1 MKTAAAILVVLLS
14 PFLLLAQQIKRTT
27 VDTKMEQ
34 VTVFTKGAQVKRTGK
49 QTISTGK
56 QEIVFTGISTDIEK
70 QSVQVKAD
78 GKLIILSVRV
88 QRDYLKEQEVREEIK
103 QLQDKLQILN
113 DKISITG
120 KTLDVFKQEETMLI
134 KNQQIAGSTV
144 TLKPEELR
152 QSLDF
157 QRQRLTEVLKQ
168 QLQLQKDIDELQKE
182 RTKINQQLNEMNR
195 KFDLSTNE
203 IVLLA
208 DVKETAAVPFEITY
222 LVQKAGWYPTYN
234 IRVKDVASNLQL
246 EMNANVYQTSGE
258 NWNNIKL
265 LLSTGNPN
273 ENNSKPLIN
282 PWFISYTDAQ
292 MSNYMKQ
299 WYIGGS
305 DQMLMGRVTDDK
317 GVPLPNASVV
327 VKGTNQA
334 VITDAN
340 GFYRVKTNGV
350 GQTLAISSIG
360 YESYEFAAGRSFV
373 NVSLKPA
380 MNNLQEV
387 VVVGYGSTD
396 GYLAGSAPGVQI
408 RGTSSVK
415 KETKSMPLQVITT
428 FQPITTQYE
437 IQEIATVN
445 NDGKINTISI
455 NEKGINA
462 YYEYYTAPKLDE
474 AAYLTAKLI
483 NWQDLNLIPGETNL
497 FFEGTFLGKSYLD
510 LSTDSDTLSLS
521 LGVDK
526 GITVK
531 RTLLKEFSNK
541 KFLGSN
547 RTDTKQYEIVIRN
560 NKNIPVNMI
569 VEDQFPISTLKEIE
583 VDDIKYEGAKLN
595 DETKIITWT
604 HTIDAKQS
612 KKMEL
617 RYSVKYPKEKKLQL
631 D

>member
-1 MKTAAAILVVLLS
+1 MKTKWLQILLYVLPISVV
-14 PFLLLAQQIKRTT
+14 AQSVKR
-27 VDTKMEQ
+27 VPVETKMEQ
-34 VTVFTKGAQVKRTGK
+34 VTVFVKGAQVKRTVK
-49 QTISTGK
+49 QSISAGK

-78 GKLIILSVRV
+78 GKLTILSVRV

-103 QLQDKLQILN
+103 TTQEKFFQLN
-113 DKISITG
+113 DKIGLTS
-120 KTLDVFKQEETMLI
+120 KVLEVYKQEESMII

-168 QLQLQKDIDELQKE
+168 QLTLQKE
-182 RTKINQQLNEMNR
+182 IEEMNKERNKLSNQLAEMNR
-195 KFDLSTNE
+195 KIDLSTNE
-203 IVLLA
+203 IVVLA
-208 DVKETAAVPFEITY
+208 DVKETATVPFEITY

-234 IRVKDVASNLQL
+234 IRVKDVVSKLQL

-265 LLSTGNPN
+265 ILSTGNPN
-273 ENNSKPLIN
+273 DNNSKPLIN
-282 PWFISYTDAQ
+282 PWFISYVDAQ
-292 MSNYMKQ
+292 TSNYMKQ
-299 WYIGGS
+299 WTIAGN
-305 DQMLMGRVTDDK
+305 DQMLMGRITDDK
-317 GVPLPNASVV
+317 GVPLPGASVML
-327 VKGTNQA
+327 KGTTQA
-334 VITDAN
+334 VVTDAN
-340 GFYRVKTNGV
+340 GFYRLKASGTAQGLLVSYV
-350 GQTLAISSIG
+350 G
-360 YESYEFAAGRSFV
+360 YEPYEFAAGRSFV
-373 NVSLKPA
+373 SVALKP
-380 MNNLQEV
+380 MENNLQEV
-387 VVVGYGSTD
+387 VVTGYGMSD
-396 GYLAGSAPGVQI
+396 QLQGKVAGIQI
-408 RGTSSVK
+408 RGASSLK
-415 KETKSMPLQVITT
+415 KENKSTPLQVVTT

-437 IQEIATVN
+437 IQEMATVN
-445 NDGKINTISI
+445 NDGKVNSMSI
-455 NEKGINA
+455 NEKSIEA

-474 AAYLTAKLI
+474 AAYLTAKVI

-531 RTLLKEFSNK
+531 RTLMKEFSNK

-547 RTDTKQYEIVIRN
+547 RTDNKHYEITVRN
-560 NKNIPVNMI
+560 NKNVPVNII

-583 VDDIKYEGAKLN
+583 VDDLKYEGGKLN
-595 DETKIITWT
+595 DETKIVTWT
-604 HTIDAKQS
+604 YIIEPKQV
-612 KKMEL
+612 KKLEMK
-617 RYSVKYPKEKKLQL
+617 YSVKYPKEKKLQL

>member
-1 MKTAAAILVVLLS
+1 MKTKWLQILLYVLPIALT
-14 PFLLLAQQIKRTT
+14 AQSAKR
-27 VDTKMEQ
+27 VPVETKMEQ
-34 VTVFTKGAQVKRTGK
+34 VTVFVKGAQVKRTVK
-49 QTISTGK
+49 QSISAGK

-78 GKLIILSVRV
+78 GKLTILSVRV

-103 QLQDKLQILN
+103 TTQEKFFQLN
-113 DKISITG
+113 DKIGLTS
-120 KTLDVFKQEETMLI
+120 KVLEVYKQEESMII

-168 QLQLQKDIDELQKE
+168 QLTLQKE
-182 RTKINQQLNEMNR
+182 IEEMNKERNKLSNQLAEMNR
-195 KFDLSTNE
+195 KIDLSTNE
-203 IVLLA
+203 IVVLA
-208 DVKETAAVPFEITY
+208 DVKETATVPFEITY

-234 IRVKDVASNLQL
+234 IRVKDVVSKLQL

-265 LLSTGNPN
+265 ILSTGNPN
-273 ENNSKPLIN
+273 DNNSKPLIN
-282 PWFISYTDAQ
+282 PWFISYVDAQ
-292 MSNYMKQ
+292 TSNYMKQ
-299 WYIGGS
+299 WTIGGS
-305 DQMLMGRVTDDK
+305 DQMLMGRITDDR
-317 GVPLPNASVV
+317 GAPLSGANVML
-327 VKGTNQA
+327 KGTTQS
-334 VITDAN
+334 VTTDAN
-340 GFYRVKTNGV
+340 GFYRLKASGTAQGLLVSYV
-350 GQTLAISSIG
+350 G
-360 YESYEFAAGRSFV
+360 YEPYEFAAGRSFV
-373 NVSLKPA
+373 SVALKP
-380 MNNLQEV
+380 MENNLQEV
-387 VVVGYGSTD
+387 VVTGYGMSD
-396 GYLAGSAPGVQI
+396 QLQGKVAGIQI
-408 RGTSSVK
+408 RGASSLK
-415 KETKSMPLQVITT
+415 KENKSIPLQVVTT

-437 IQEIATVN
+437 IQEMATVN
-445 NDGKINTISI
+445 NDGKVNSMSI
-455 NEKGINA
+455 NEKSIEA

-474 AAYLTAKLI
+474 AAYLTAKVI

-531 RTLLKEFSNK
+531 RTLMKEFSNK

-547 RTDTKQYEIVIRN
+547 RTDNKHYEITVRN
-560 NKNIPVNMI
+560 NKNVPVNII

-583 VDDIKYEGAKLN
+583 VDDLKYEGGKLN
-595 DETKIITWT
+595 DETKIVTWT
-604 HTIDAKQS
+604 YIIEPKQV
-612 KKMEL
+612 KKLEMK
-617 RYSVKYPKEKKLQL
+617 YSVKYPKEKKLQL

>member
-1 MKTAAAILVVLLS
+1 MKTAAAILVILLS
-14 PFLLLAQQIKRTT
+14 PFLLIAQQVKRTT

-49 QTISTGK
+49 QSIQSGK

-70 QSVQVKAD
+70 QSVQIKAD

-103 QLQDKLQILN
+103 QLQEKFNNLS
-113 DKISITG
+113 DKISITS

-134 KNQQIAGSTV
+134 KNQQIAGTTV

-152 QSLDF
+152 QALDF

-168 QLQLQKDIDELQKE
+168 QLALQKE
-182 RTKINQQLNEMNR
+182 IEELNKERNKLNNQLAEMNR

-203 IVLLA
+203 IVVLA
-208 DVKETAAVPFEITY
+208 DVKETATVPFEITY

-234 IRVKDVASNLQL
+234 IRVKDVVSNLQL

-265 LLSTGNPN
+265 VLSTGNPN

-282 PWFISYTDAQ
+282 PWFISYSNTQ
-292 MSNYMKQ
+292 VSNYLKQ
-299 WYIGGS
+299 WTIGGN
-305 DQMLMGRVTDDK
+305 DKMLMGRVTDDK
-317 GVPLPNASVV
+317 GVPVSSASVV
-327 VKGTNQA
+327 IKGTGQA
-334 VITDAN
+334 TTTDAN
-340 GFYRVKTNGV
+340 GFYRINSTAAV
-350 GQTLAISSIG
+350 QTLLISSVG
-360 YESYEFAAGRSFV
+360 FEQYEFTGGKGFA
-373 NVSLKPA
+373 NVALTPMSTSLS
-380 MNNLQEV
+380 EV

-396 GYLAGSAPGVQI
+396 GFLAGSAPGLA
-408 RGTSSVK
+408 K
-415 KETKSMPLQVITT
+415 KEMKSKAHSMPLQVITT

-445 NDGKINTISI
+445 NDGKVNTISI
-455 NEKGINA
+455 NEKSLDA

-531 RTLLKEFSNK
+531 RTLLKEFSTK
-541 KFLGSN
+541 KFLGTN
-547 RTDTKQYEIVIRN
+547 RTDIKQYEIVIRN
-560 NKNIPVNMI
+560 NKNVPVNII
-569 VEDQFPISTLKEIE
+569 VEDQFPISMLKEIE
-583 VDDIKYEGAKLN
+583 VDDLKYEGGKLN
-595 DETKIITWT
+595 DETKIVTWT
-604 HTIDAKQS
+604 YSIDPKQV

-617 RYSVKYPKEKKLQL
+617 KYSVKYPKEKKLQL

>member
-1 MKTAAAILVVLLS
+1 
-14 PFLLLAQQIKRTT
+14 
-27 VDTKMEQ
+27 
-34 VTVFTKGAQVKRTGK
+34 
-49 QTISTGK
+49 
-56 QEIVFTGISTDIEK
+56 
-70 QSVQVKAD
+70 
-78 GKLIILSVRV
+78 
-88 QRDYLKEQEVREEIK
+88 LKEQEVREEIK

-113 DKISITG
+113 DKINITG

-157 QRQRLTEVLKQ
+157 QRQRLTEVLKHQ
-168 QLQLQKDIDELQKE
+168 IQLQKDIEELQKE

-208 DVKETAAVPFEITY
+208 DVKETATVPFEITY

-234 IRVKDVASNLQL
+234 IRVKDVTSNLQL

-265 LLSTGNPN
+265 VLSTGNPN

-282 PWFISYTDAQ
+282 PWFISYTNAQ
-292 MSNYMKQ
+292 VRNYMKQ
-299 WYIGGS
+299 WTIGGN
-305 DQMLMGRVTDDK
+305 DQLLMGRVTDNN
-317 GVPLPNASVV
+317 GAPVTGASVNI
-327 VKGTNQA
+327 KGTTQGTT
-334 VITDAN
+334 TDAN
-340 GFYRVKTNGV
+340 GFYRLNSSAAA
-350 GQTLAISSIG
+350 QTLLISSVG
-360 YESYEFAAGRSFV
+360 FEQFEFISNKGFA
-373 NVSLKPA
+373 NVALKPIV
-380 MNNLQEV
+380 NELQEV
-387 VVVGYGSTD
+387 VVVGYGSSE
-396 GYLAGSAPGVQI
+396 LAGSVSGVQV
-408 RGTSSVK
+408 RGNSSMK
-415 KETKSMPLQVITT
+415 KETKSIPLQVVTT

-455 NEKGINA
+455 NEKSIEA

-483 NWQDLNLIPGETNL
+483 NWQELNLIPGETNL
-497 FFEGTFLGKSYLD
+497 FYEGTFLGKSYLD

-531 RTLLKEFSNK
+531 RTLLKDFSNK

-547 RTDTKQYEIVIRN
+547 RTDTRQYEIVVRN
-560 NKNIPVNMI
+560 NKNVPVNII
-569 VEDQFPISTLKEIE
+569 VEDQFPISTLK
-583 VDDIKYEGAKLN
+583 
-595 DETKIITWT
+595 
-604 HTIDAKQS
+604 
-612 KKMEL
+612 
-617 RYSVKYPKEKKLQL
+617 
-631 D
+631 

>member
-1 MKTAAAILVVLLS
+1 MKTKWLQ
-14 PFLLLAQQIKRTT
+14 FLLYVLPVTLVAQSVKRIP
-27 VDTKMEQ
+27 VESKMEQ
-34 VTVFTKGAQVKRTGK
+34 VTVFMKGAQVKRTVK
-49 QTISTGK
+49 QSISAGK

-78 GKLIILSVRV
+78 GRLTILSVRV

-103 QLQDKLQILN
+103 TTQEKFFQLN
-113 DKISITG
+113 DKISLTS
-120 KTLDVFKQEETMLI
+120 KVLEVFKQEEAMII

-157 QRQRLTEVLKQ
+157 QRTRLTEVLKQ
-168 QLQLQKDIDELQKE
+168 QLSLQKE
-182 RTKINQQLNEMNR
+182 IEELNKERNKLSNQLAEMSRKI
-195 KFDLSTNE
+195 DLSTNE
-203 IVLLA
+203 IVVLA
-208 DVKETAAVPFEITY
+208 DVKETATVPFEITY

-234 IRVKDVASNLQL
+234 IRVKDVVSKLQL

-265 LLSTGNPN
+265 VLSTGNPN
-273 ENNSKPLIN
+273 DNNSKPLIN
-282 PWFISYTDAQ
+282 PWFISYVDAQ

-299 WYIGGS
+299 WTISGS

-317 GVPLPNASVV
+317 GIPISHASVV
-327 VKGTNQA
+327 IKGTTQG
-334 VITDAN
+334 VTTDAN
-340 GFYRVKTNGV
+340 GFYRLKANGNT
-350 GQTLAISSIG
+350 QTLVVSSVG
-360 YESYEFAAGRSFV
+360 FEQYEFATGRSFV
-373 NVSLKPA
+373 SVAMKPMA
-380 MNNLQEV
+380 NNLQEV
-387 VVVGYGSTD
+387 VVVGYGAKS
-396 GYLAGSAPGVQI
+396 GYDSEP
-408 RGTSSVK
+408 SEFMK
-415 KETKSMPLQVITT
+415 KEVRSKSNSIPLQVITT

-445 NDGKINTISI
+445 NDGKVYTMSI
-455 NEKGINA
+455 NDKSIEA
-462 YYEYYTAPKLDE
+462 YYEYYAAPKLDE
-474 AAYLTAKLI
+474 AAYLTAKII

-510 LSTDSDTLSLS
+510 LSTDSDSLSLS

-541 KFLGSN
+541 KFLGNN
-547 RTDTKQYEIVIRN
+547 RTDTKQYEITVRN
-560 NKNIPVNMI
+560 NKNVPVNII

-583 VDDIKYEGAKLN
+583 IDDLKYDGAKLN

-604 HTIDAKQS
+604 YTIDPKQS
-612 KKMEL
+612 KKMEMK
-617 RYSVKYPKEKKLQL
+617 YSVKYPKEKKLQL

>member
-1 MKTAAAILVVLLS
+1 MKTKWLQ
-14 PFLLLAQQIKRTT
+14 FLLYVLPITVVAQSVKR
-27 VDTKMEQ
+27 VPVETKMEQ
-34 VTVFTKGAQVKRTGK
+34 VTVFTKGAQVKRTVK
-49 QTISTGK
+49 QSISAGK

-78 GKLIILSVRV
+78 GRLTILSVRV

-103 QLQDKLQILN
+103 TTQEKFFQLN
-113 DKISITG
+113 DKISLTS
-120 KTLDVFKQEETMLI
+120 KVLEVFKQEEAMLI

-157 QRQRLTEVLKQ
+157 QRTRLTEVLKQ
-168 QLQLQKDIDELQKE
+168 ELTLQKE
-182 RTKINQQLNEMNR
+182 IEEMNKERNKLSNQLAEMSR
-195 KFDLSTNE
+195 KIDLSTNE
-203 IVLLA
+203 IVILV
-208 DVKETAAVPFEITY
+208 DVKETATVPFEITY

-234 IRVKDVASNLQL
+234 IRVKDVVSKLQL

-265 LLSTGNPN
+265 VLSTGNPN
-273 ENNSKPLIN
+273 DNNSKPLIN
-282 PWFISYTDAQ
+282 PWFISYVDAQ

-299 WYIGGS
+299 WTISGS

-317 GVPLPNASVV
+317 GIPVPGAIVT
-327 VKGTNQA
+327 VKGTTQNTT
-334 VITDAN
+334 TDAN
-340 GFYRVKTNGV
+340 GFYRIKANGNTQSLV
-350 GQTLAISSIG
+350 VSSVG
-360 YESYEFAAGRSFV
+360 YEAYEFAAGRSFV
-373 NVSLKPA
+373 SVAMKP
-380 MNNLQEV
+380 MNNNLQEV
-387 VVVGYGSTD
+387 VVVGYGTSND
-396 GYLAGSAPGVQI
+396 LAGAVPGIQV
-408 RGTSSVK
+408 RGKTSLK
-415 KETKSMPLQVITT
+415 MENKSTPLQVITT

-445 NDGKINTISI
+445 NDGKVNTMSI
-455 NEKGINA
+455 NDKSIEA
-462 YYEYYTAPKLDE
+462 YYEYYAAPKLDE

-547 RTDTKQYEIVIRN
+547 RTDTKHYEITVRN
-560 NKNIPVNMI
+560 NKNVPVNII
-569 VEDQFPISTLKEIE
+569 VEDQFPISTIKEIE
-583 VDDIKYEGAKLN
+583 VGDLKYDGGKLN

-604 HTIDAKQS
+604 YTIDPKQL
-612 KKMEL
+612 KKMEMK
-617 RYSVKYPKEKKLQL
+617 YNVKYPKEKKLQL

>member
-1 MKTAAAILVVLLS
+1 MKTAAVFLSLLLS
-14 PFLLLAQQIKRTT
+14 PFLVIAQQVKRTT
-27 VDTKMEQ
+27 IETKMEQ

-49 QTISTGK
+49 QSIQTGK

-113 DKISITG
+113 DKINITG

-168 QLQLQKDIDELQKE
+168 QIQLQKDIEELQKE

-208 DVKETAAVPFEITY
+208 DVKETATVPFEITY

-265 LLSTGNPN
+265 VLSTGNPN

-282 PWFISYTDAQ
+282 PWFISYTNAQ
-292 MSNYMKQ
+292 VRNYMKQ
-299 WYIGGS
+299 WTIGGN
-305 DQMLMGRVTDDK
+305 DQLLMGRVTDNN
-317 GVPLPNASVV
+317 GAPVTGASVNI
-327 VKGTNQA
+327 KGTTQGTT
-334 VITDAN
+334 TDAN
-340 GFYRVKTNGV
+340 GFYRLNSSAAA
-350 GQTLAISSIG
+350 QTLLISSVG
-360 YESYEFAAGRSFV
+360 FEQFEFISNKGFA
-373 NVSLKPA
+373 NVALKPIV
-380 MNNLQEV
+380 NELQEV
-387 VVVGYGSTD
+387 VVVGYGSSE
-396 GYLAGSAPGVQI
+396 LAGSVSGVQV
-408 RGTSSVK
+408 RGNSSMK
-415 KETKSMPLQVITT
+415 KETKSIPLQVVTT

-455 NEKGINA
+455 NEKSIEA

-483 NWQDLNLIPGETNL
+483 NWQELNLIPGETNL
-497 FFEGTFLGKSYLD
+497 FYEGTFLGKSYLD

-531 RTLLKEFSNK
+531 RTLLKDFSNK

-547 RTDTKQYEIVIRN
+547 RTDTRQYEIVVRN
-560 NKNIPVNMI
+560 NKNVPVNII

-583 VDDIKYEGAKLN
+583 VDDLKYEGAKLN
-595 DETKIITWT
+595 DETKVITWSYA
-604 HTIDAKQS
+604 IDPKQS
-612 KKMEL
+612 RKMEMK
-617 RYSVKYPKEKKLQL
+617 YSVKYPKEKKLQL
-631 D
+631 E

>member
-1 MKTAAAILVVLLS
+1 MKAKWLQ
-14 PFLLLAQQIKRTT
+14 FLLYILPITLVAQSVKR
-27 VDTKMEQ
+27 VPVETKMEQ
-34 VTVFTKGAQVKRTGK
+34 VTVFMKGAQVKRTVK
-49 QTISTGK
+49 QSISAGK

-78 GKLIILSVRV
+78 GRLTILSVRV

-103 QLQDKLQILN
+103 TTQEKFFQLN
-113 DKISITG
+113 DKISLTS
-120 KTLDVFKQEETMLI
+120 KVLEVFKQEESMLI

-157 QRQRLTEVLKQ
+157 QRTRLTEVLKQ
-168 QLQLQKDIDELQKE
+168 QLSLQKE
-182 RTKINQQLNEMNR
+182 IEEMNKERNKLSNQLAEMSR
-195 KFDLSTNE
+195 KIDLSTNE
-203 IVLLA
+203 IVVLA
-208 DVKETAAVPFEITY
+208 DVKETATVPFEITY

-234 IRVKDVASNLQL
+234 IRVKDVVSKLQL

-265 LLSTGNPN
+265 VLSTGNPN
-273 ENNSKPLIN
+273 DNNSKPLIN
-282 PWFISYTDAQ
+282 PWFISYVDAQ
-292 MSNYMKQ
+292 ASNYMKQ
-299 WYIGGS
+299 WNIGGS
-305 DQMLMGRVTDDK
+305 DQMLMGRIVDDK
-317 GVPLPNASVV
+317 GIPISHASVV
-327 VKGTNQA
+327 IKGTTQG
-334 VITDAN
+334 VTTDAN
-340 GFYRVKTNGV
+340 GFYRLKANGNA
-350 GQTLAISSIG
+350 QTLVASSVG
-360 YESYEFAAGRSFV
+360 YEAYEFAAGRSFV
-373 NVSLKPA
+373 SVAMKPMA
-380 MNNLQEV
+380 NNLQEV
-387 VVVGYGSTD
+387 VVIGYGAND
-396 GYLAGSAPGVQI
+396 LAGAVPGIQI
-408 RGTSSVK
+408 RGQSSFK
-415 KETKSMPLQVITT
+415 KENKSVPLQVITT

-445 NDGKINTISI
+445 NDGKVNTMSI
-455 NEKGINA
+455 NDKSIEA

-541 KFLGSN
+541 KFLGNN
-547 RTDTKQYEIVIRN
+547 RTDTKQYEITVRN
-560 NKNIPVNMI
+560 NKTVPVNII

-583 VDDIKYEGAKLN
+583 VEDLKYDGAKLN

-604 HTIDAKQS
+604 HTIDPKQS
-612 KKMEL
+612 KKMEIK
-617 RYSVKYPKEKKLQL
+617 YSVKYPKEKKLQL

>member
-1 MKTAAAILVVLLS
+1 MKTAAAFLALLFS
-14 PFLLLAQQIKRTT
+14 PFLLLAQQVKRTT
-27 VDTKMEQ
+27 IDTKMEQ

-49 QTISTGK
+49 QSIQTGK

-103 QLQDKLQILN
+103 QLQEKFIVLN

-120 KTLDVFKQEETMLI
+120 KTLEVFKQEETMLI

-152 QSLDF
+152 QALDF

-168 QLQLQKDIDELQKE
+168 QLALQKE
-182 RTKINQQLNEMNR
+182 IEELNKERNKLNSQLVEMNR

-203 IVLLA
+203 IVVLA
-208 DVKETAAVPFEITY
+208 DVKETATVPFEITY

-234 IRVKDVASNLQL
+234 IRVKDVVSNLQL

-282 PWFISYTDAQ
+282 PWFISYVDAQ

-299 WYIGGS
+299 WTIGGS

-317 GVPLPNASVV
+317 GVPLPNASVML
-327 VKGTNQA
+327 KGTTQSA
-334 VITDAN
+334 ITDAN
-340 GFYRVKTNGV
+340 GFYRIKANGV
-350 GQTLAISSIG
+350 GQTLAVSYVG
-360 YESYEFAAGRSFV
+360 FEQYEFAAGRSFV
-373 NVSLKPA
+373 NVALKPA
-380 MNNLQEV
+380 VNNLEEV
-387 VVVGYGSTD
+387 VVTGYGMSD
-396 GYLAGSAPGVQI
+396 QLQGKVAGVQI
-408 RGTSSVK
+408 RGNSSMK
-415 KETKSMPLQVITT
+415 KEAKSMPLQVITT

-455 NEKGINA
+455 NEKSINA

-541 KFLGSN
+541 KFLGTN
-547 RTDTKQYEIVIRN
+547 RTDTKQYEIVVRN
-560 NKNIPVNMI
+560 NKNVPVNII

-583 VDDIKYEGAKLN
+583 VDDLKYNGAKLN
-595 DETKIITWT
+595 EETKVATWT
-604 HTIDAKQS
+604 YSIDPKQV

-617 RYSVKYPKEKKLQL
+617 KYSVKYPKEKKLQL

>member
-1 MKTAAAILVVLLS
+1 MKTKWLQ
-14 PFLLLAQQIKRTT
+14 FLLYVLPITVVAQSVKR
-27 VDTKMEQ
+27 VPVETKMEQ
-34 VTVFTKGAQVKRTGK
+34 VTVFMKGAQIKRTVK
-49 QTISTGK
+49 QSISAGK

-78 GKLIILSVRV
+78 GKLTILSVRV

-103 QLQDKLQILN
+103 TTQEKFFQLN
-113 DKISITG
+113 DKISLTS
-120 KTLDVFKQEETMLI
+120 KVLEVFKQEESMLI

-157 QRQRLTEVLKQ
+157 QRARLTEVLKQ
-168 QLQLQKDIDELQKE
+168 QLSLQKE
-182 RTKINQQLNEMNR
+182 IDEMNKERNKLSNQLAEMSR
-195 KFDLSTNE
+195 KIDLSTNE
-203 IVLLA
+203 IVVLA
-208 DVKETAAVPFEITY
+208 DVKETATVPFEITY

-234 IRVKDVASNLQL
+234 IRVKDVVSKLQL

-265 LLSTGNPN
+265 VLSTGNPN
-273 ENNSKPLIN
+273 DNNSKPLIN
-282 PWFISYTDAQ
+282 PWFISYVDAQ
-292 MSNYMKQ
+292 ASNYMKQ
-299 WYIGGS
+299 WNIGGS
-305 DQMLMGRVTDDK
+305 DQMLMGRIVDDK
-317 GVPLPNASVV
+317 GIPISHASVV
-327 VKGTNQA
+327 IKGTTQG
-334 VITDAN
+334 VTTDAN
-340 GFYRVKTNGV
+340 GFYRLKANGNA
-350 GQTLAISSIG
+350 QTLVASSVG
-360 YESYEFAAGRSFV
+360 YEAYEFAAGRSFV
-373 NVSLKPA
+373 SVAMKPMA
-380 MNNLQEV
+380 NNLQEV
-387 VVVGYGSTD
+387 VVIGYGAND
-396 GYLAGSAPGVQI
+396 LAGAVPGIQI
-408 RGTSSVK
+408 RGQSSFK
-415 KETKSMPLQVITT
+415 KENKSVPLQVITT

-445 NDGKINTISI
+445 NDGKVNTMSI
-455 NEKGINA
+455 NDKSIEA

-541 KFLGSN
+541 KFLGNN
-547 RTDTKQYEIVIRN
+547 RTDNKQYEITVRN
-560 NKNIPVNMI
+560 NKNVPVNII

-583 VDDIKYEGAKLN
+583 VDDLKYDGAKLN
-595 DETKIITWT
+595 EETKIITWT
-604 HTIDAKQS
+604 HTIDPKQS
-612 KKMEL
+612 KKMEIK
-617 RYSVKYPKEKKLQL
+617 YSVKYPKEKKLQL

>member
-1 MKTAAAILVVLLS
+1 MKAAIYFLALLFS
-14 PFLLLAQQIKRTT
+14 PFLVTAQQVKRTT
-27 VDTKMEQ
+27 IETKMEQ
-34 VTVFTKGAQVKRTGK
+34 VTVFTKGAQVKRTGR
-49 QTISTGK
+49 QSIQTGK

-78 GKLIILSVRV
+78 GKLTILSVRV
-88 QRDYLKEQEVREEIK
+88 QRDYLKEQEVREDIK
-103 QLQDKLQILN
+103 TTQEKFFQLN
-113 DKISITG
+113 DKISLTS
-120 KTLDVFKQEETMLI
+120 KVLEVFKQEETMLI

-152 QSLDF
+152 QALDF

-168 QLQLQKDIDELQKE
+168 QLSLQKE
-182 RTKINQQLNEMNR
+182 IEEMNKERSKLSNQLTEMSR
-195 KFDLSTNE
+195 KIDLSTNE
-203 IVLLA
+203 IVVLA
-208 DVKETAAVPFEITY
+208 DIKETATVPFEITY

-234 IRVKDVASNLQL
+234 IRVKDVVSKLQL

-258 NWNNIKL
+258 HWNNIKL
-265 LLSTGNPN
+265 VLSTGNPN
-273 ENNSKPLIN
+273 DNNSKPLIN
-282 PWFISYTDAQ
+282 PWFISYVDAQ

-299 WYIGGS
+299 WTIGGS
-305 DQMLMGRVTDDK
+305 DQMLMGRITDDK
-317 GVPLPNASVV
+317 GVPLPGASIMLKGTTQSVV
-327 VKGTNQA
+327 
-334 VITDAN
+334 TDAN
-340 GFYRVKTNGV
+340 GFYRLKASGINQGLLVSYV
-350 GQTLAISSIG
+350 G
-360 YESYEFAAGRSFV
+360 YEPYEFAAGRSFV
-373 NVSLKPA
+373 NVALKPA

-387 VVVGYGSTD
+387 VVVGYGTSD
-396 GYLAGSAPGVQI
+396 ALAGSAPGIQI
-408 RGTSSVK
+408 RGAASMK
-415 KETKSMPLQVITT
+415 KENKSIPLQVITT

-445 NDGKINTISI
+445 NDGKINTMSI
-455 NEKGINA
+455 NEKSIDA

-541 KFLGSN
+541 KFLGGN
-547 RTDTKQYEIVIRN
+547 RTDTKQYEIVVRN
-560 NKNIPVNMI
+560 NKNVPVNVI

-583 VDDIKYEGAKLN
+583 VDDLKYDGAKLN
-595 DETKIITWT
+595 EETKIVTWT
-604 HTIDAKQS
+604 NSIDPKQV

-617 RYSVKYPKEKKLQL
+617 KYSVKYPKEKKLQL